1 MSFHLSRRRLVG
13 GTAAAAAGIG
23 LGNLLISQ
31 ALARLAALQSGP
43 VKIDYWHRHSG
54 NTAKEWEKLAAQFN
68 TEMAGKVEV
77 TTVSQGNIQE
87 LNQKIRAAAAGNA
100 LPGATMADDA
110 DITQYAANGII
121 VPIEPYLNNSDYGI
135 PAADQADFFPNQLN
149 RHKLPIYNNHTMS
162 FPQGFS
168 FHTCYWNADALAKAG
183 FDGPPKTWQEF
194 SAHLRAVVKANPGLF
209 GWNIGNAGDD
219 FISCMLM
226 YGVTWIK
233 EDHKSSNFDRPEA
246 LEIMTWW
253 KQIYDDGIFAVIDT
267 ADQAFMS
274 GKAAYYIDSSGNS
287 GDFLKNITEFKWNC
301 GLPPQGANNPTPVT
315 EMYGPIN
322 AIPKNDEA
330 KQLAG
335 WLWLKWLA
343 TPGPMAD
350 WVTSTSYFPTRKSV
364 ATSPELTAY
373 YQQNPYAGKLVKEV
387 APLAR
392 IIEPHPALVEI
403 RSQITPNIV
412 NEVLL
417 GQLSPKDGMLKLT
430 SEANAAIQAASS

>member
-1 MSFHLSRRRLVG
+1 
-13 GTAAAAAGIG
+13 
-23 LGNLLISQ
+23 
-31 ALARLAALQSGP
+31 
-43 VKIDYWHRHSG
+43 
-54 NTAKEWEKLAAQFN
+54 
-68 TEMAGKVEV
+68 
-77 TTVSQGNIQE
+77 
-87 LNQKIRAAAAGNA
+87 
-100 LPGATMADDA
+100 
-110 DITQYAANGII
+110 
-121 VPIEPYLNNSDYGI
+121 
-135 PAADQADFFPNQLN
+135 
-149 RHKLPIYNNHTMS
+149 MS

-194 SAHLRAVVKANPGLF
+194 PDHLRAVVAANPGLF

-253 KQIYDDGIFAVIDT
+253 KQIYDDGIFAVIDN
-267 ADQAFMS
+267 ADQAFIS

-287 GDFLKNITEFKWNC
+287 GDFLQNITTFKWDC

-322 AIPKNDEA
+322 AIPKNDES

-335 WLWLKWLA
+335 WLWLKWLVN
-343 TPGPMAD
+343 PGPMAD
-350 WVTSTSYFPTRKSV
+350 WVTRTSYFPTRMSV
-364 ATSPELTAY
+364 ASSQELAAY
-373 YQQNPYAGKLVKEV
+373 YQRNTYAGKLVKDV

-417 GQLSPKDGMLKLT
+417 GQLSPQDGMLKLT
-430 SEANAAIQAASS
+430 PEATPAIEQ

>member
-1 MSFHLSRRRLVG
+1 MSFHLSRRRFVG

-23 LGNLLISQ
+23 LGNLSTSH
-31 ALARLAALQSGP
+31 ALARLAALQSGTA
-43 VKIDYWHRHSG
+43 KIDYWHRHSG
-54 NTAKEWEKLAAQFN
+54 DTAKEWDKLAAQFN

-77 TTVSQGNIQE
+77 TTVPQGNIQE
-87 LNQKIRAAAAGNA
+87 LNQKIRAAAAGGA

-121 VPIEPYLNNSDYGI
+121 VPIEPYLNDSDYGI
-135 PAADQADFFPNQLN
+135 PATDQADFFPNQLN
-149 RHKLPIYNNHTMS
+149 RHKLPIYDNHTMS

-194 SAHLRAVVKANPGLF
+194 PDHLRAVVKANPGLF

-253 KQIYDDGIFAVIDT
+253 KQISDDGIFAVIDN
-267 ADQAFMS
+267 ADQAFIS

-287 GDFLKNITEFKWNC
+287 GDFLKNITGFKWAC

-322 AIPKNDEA
+322 AIPKNDDA

-350 WVTSTSYFPTRKSV
+350 WVTSTSYFPTRMSV
-364 ATSPELTAY
+364 ATSPALTAY
-373 YQQNPYAGKLVKEV
+373 YQQNPYAGKLVKNV

-403 RSQITPNIV
+403 RSQITPNVV
-412 NEVLL
+412 NEVLV
-417 GQLSPKDGMLKLT
+417 GQLSPEDGVKKLT
-430 SEANAAIQAASS
+430 AEANAAIQAASS